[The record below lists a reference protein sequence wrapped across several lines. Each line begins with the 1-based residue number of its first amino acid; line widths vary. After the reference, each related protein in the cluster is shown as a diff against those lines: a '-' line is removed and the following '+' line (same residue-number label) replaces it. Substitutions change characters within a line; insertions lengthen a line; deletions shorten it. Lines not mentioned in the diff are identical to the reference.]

1 MRSEGVPI
9 TELATLIRSKN
20 AGPFVISLDFVFPDR
35 GTYEWVRDSG
45 AVTRKVIAQLY
56 SLPVTRVSEP
66 IEYPAANAIK
76 LNLLRE
82 QAAGAFGETD
92 IYGSQ
97 QGAILDELLVP
108 LPNERAIW

>member
-1 MRSEGVPI
+1 MRSEGAPI

-35 GTYEWVRDSG
+35 DTYEWVRDSG
-45 AVTRKVIAQLY
+45 AVTRDVIARLY
-56 SLPVTRVSEP
+56 SLPVARVSEP

-76 LNLLRE
+76 VNLLRE
-82 QAAGAFGETD
+82 RAAGSFGETD

-97 QGAILDELLVP
+97 HGGILDSLLVP
-108 LPNERAIW
+108 IPAARAIW